1 MDSETRRGILCAG
14 NIVHDTLVRPVDRL
28 AWGTTTWVDEIHSTL
43 GGNGAATS
51 FTLGKLGVPVR
62 LLSMA
67 GGDSLGDA
75 LLRRLE
81 SAGVDVSYVTRS
93 EAPTPATIALV
104 HPGGDR
110 LFLHRPGAS
119 EFAFREP
126 IEFSSGVLRGISYFH
141 LANVFALPLL
151 RPRAADTLRR
161 ARSAGLITTLDTGWD
176 ALGRWMEDLG
186 ECLPFVDVL
195 FVNQSEARMLS
206 GQTSVPDA
214 AAALRGRGAGRVVVK
229 LGAQGCA
236 VYAAGKEFRVP
247 AFPVEVVDTTGA
259 GDCFAGGYLAA
270 LARGLSH
277 ESAAR
282 YANAAG
288 ALSASRLGGADGI
301 VPWDEME
308 RWMEFRGGSRG

>member
-1 MDSETRRGILCAG
+1 MGFSSPRGVLCAG

-28 AWGTTTWVDEIHSTL
+28 QWSTTTWVEEIHASL

-62 LLSMA
+62 LLSMV
-67 GGDSLGDA
+67 GSDPSGDE

-93 EAPTPATIALV
+93 EAPTAATIALV
-104 HPGGDR
+104 HHGGDR

-119 EFAFREP
+119 GAAFREP
-126 IEFSSGVLRGISYFH
+126 IEFTPEILRGISHFH

-151 RPRAADTLRR
+151 RPHAAETLRR
-161 ARSAGLITTLDTGWD
+161 AKAVGLATSLDTGWD

-186 ECLPFVDVL
+186 PCLPSVDLL
-195 FVNQSEARMLS
+195 FVNESEARTLS
-206 GQTSVPDA
+206 GRSSIEEA
-214 AAALRGRGAGRVVVK
+214 AAALLDSGAGRVVVK

-236 VYAAGKEFRVP
+236 VFAGDEEFRAP
-247 AFPVEVVDTTGA
+247 AFPIEVVDTTGA

-277 ESAAR
+277 GAAAR

-288 ALSASRLGGADGI
+288 ALSASHLGGVDGI
-301 VPWDEME
+301 LSWEEME
-308 RWMEFRGGSRG
+308 RWMGNGD